1 MAEFN
6 FKQAVYAGMIAIAG
20 VDDDVSKNEIK
31 NVDRVF
37 KLDYNLTKKE
47 KKEVLELWES
57 NKGNFTQIVI
67 DELKTFSEQDQK
79 DAFTRAKRFINFTK
93 NQYNRSKEAVEKGI
107 DPKREEIYQYLERA
121 EEIKVGL
128 GLI

>member
-93 NQYNRSKEAVEKGI
+93 KK
-107 DPKREEIYQYLERA
+107 K
-121 EEIKVGL
+121 
-128 GLI
+128 

>member
-1 MAEFN
+1 MAVFN

-20 VDDDVSKNEIK
+20 VDDDVSKIEIK
-31 NVDRVF
+31 NVDKVF

-57 NKGNFTQIVI
+57 NKKNFTQIVI

-93 NQYNRSKEAVEKGI
+93 NQYNRSKEIVEKGI